1 MFSNLKIGTKLLLRV
16 GVLVVGL
23 LAFMAYAY
31 WNRSVV
37 QVGGPLYADVVQGKD
52 LIADILPRPAYLIE
66 PYLVTAEM
74 LTAPPEALPKLVE
87 RGKALQAEYEA
98 RHTFWQQTL
107 EPGRLRDVFLDESYA
122 PAVEFFAIRD
132 GEFVPAIL
140 AGDLQKAGAIRS
152 GALRDK
158 YEGHLEKINET
169 VKLAQAQA
177 LQSEER
183 AATAI
188 RYGSY
193 GFFAAV
199 AGLLVIAVLLGGNI
213 AGGITRPLAETVAV
227 LEAVAEGDLTQH
239 LDSKSTDE
247 MGTLAKATN
256 RAIASMRSAIA
267 SIAENS
273 QALAGASEELASVS
287 AQMSCNAEETSA
299 QASVVSAASEQV
311 SRNVET
317 VSTGADEM
325 NASIKEIAKNAT
337 EAARVA
343 TAAVT
348 AADSTNA
355 TMERLGESSSEI
367 GKVIRVITSIAEQ
380 TNLLALNAT
389 IEAARAGE
397 SGKGFAVVANEVKE
411 LAKETAKATEDISQK
426 IQAIQADASGAVAA
440 IADIGT
446 IITTINDISNT
457 IASAVEEQSAT
468 TNEIGRNVTEAA
480 KGSAEIAQNITGV
493 AEAAASTNSG
503 ANDAQ
508 QAAGELAR
516 MASELQS
523 LVGRFKYRPE
533 NAPKPHSAGWK
544 TDDAP
549 SRSMN
554 HWLGDP
560 ASDAPLTA
568 GVA

>member
-1 MFSNLKIGTKLLLRV
+1 MFKNLKIGTKLLLRI
-16 GVLVVGL
+16 GVLVAGL

-37 QVGGPLYADVVQGKD
+37 QVGGPLYAEVVEGKD
-52 LIADILPRPAYLIE
+52 LIADILPPPAYLIE

-107 EPGRLRDVFLDESYA
+107 EPGRLRDVFVDESYA

-132 GEFVPAIL
+132 RDFVPAIL
-140 AGDLQKAGAIRS
+140 AGDREKAGAIRS
-152 GALRDK
+152 SALREH
-158 YEGHLEKINET
+158 YEAHRAKIDET
-169 VKLAQAQA
+169 VKLAQVQAQ
-177 LQSEER
+177 QNEEN

-188 RYGSY
+188 RHGSWV
-193 GFFAAV
+193 FFAAV
-199 AGLLVIAVLLGGNI
+199 AGLLLIAALLGGNI
-213 AGGITRPLAETVAV
+213 SGGITKPLADTVAV
-227 LEAVAEGDLTQH
+227 LEAVAQGDLTRR
-239 LDSKSTDE
+239 LDERSTDE
-247 MGTLAKATN
+247 MGTLARATN
-256 RAIASMRSAIA
+256 QAVASMRAAIA
-267 SIAENS
+267 SIAENA

-287 AQMSCNAEETSA
+287 TQMSSNAEETSA
-299 QASVVSAASEQV
+299 QAGVVSAASEQV

-317 VSTGADEM
+317 VSTGTDEM

-343 TAAVT
+343 TAAV
-348 AADSTNA
+348 AAAEATNA
-355 TMERLGESSSEI
+355 TMGRLGDSSSDI

-389 IEAARAGE
+389 SEAARAGE
-397 SGKGFAVVANEVKE
+397 AGKGFAVVANEVKE
-411 LAKETAKATEDISQK
+411 LAKETAAATEDISRK
-426 IQAIQADASGAVAA
+426 IQAIQEDATGAVAA

-446 IITTINDISNT
+446 IITQINDISNT

-468 TNEIGRNVTEAA
+468 TNEIGRNVAEAA

-493 AEAAASTNSG
+493 AQAAASTNSG
-503 ANDAQ
+503 ATDAQ
-508 QAAGELAR
+508 QAASELAR
-516 MASELQS
+516 MASDLQN
-523 LVGRFKYRPE
+523 LVGRFRFEGEGAAQPRATAKRDDV
-533 NAPKPHSAGWK
+533 ATRGTAG
-544 TDDAP
+544 
-549 SRSMN
+549 

-560 ASDAPLTA
+560 ASDASLA
-568 GVA
+568 HGAA